1 MQIMFKIINYAS
13 KENNMFRLESNGYA
27 LSVNVFA
34 KDLLSPV
41 RFVGRKSVVTS
52 GQMCPWRGLHLCE
65 VVGGR

>member
-1 MQIMFKIINYAS
+1 MQIMFTIINYAS
-13 KENNMFRLESNGYA
+13 KEKNMFGLECNGYS

-52 GQMCPWRGLHLCE
+52 GQMFPWRGLHPRE
-65 VVGGR
+65 VVGVR